1 MTKNLEIKTI
11 EHEGIK
17 VSIAIDYDRGEA
29 TLVELDD
36 RKTTYVPKKWLFS
49 NRTLDYMNGWLRI
62 LRAQIAAV
70 EEGKRL
76 LEADLAEKSRLK
88 EEAVIKAAMTNKPEL
103 TRY

>member
-17 VSIAIDYDRGEA
+17 VSIAINYDKGEA
-29 TLVELDD
+29 TLVEQDD
-36 RKTTYVPKKWLFS
+36 KKTTYVPKKWLFS
-49 NRTLDYMNGWLRI
+49 TRTLDYMNDWLRI

-70 EEGKRL
+70 EECKRL

-88 EEAVIKAAMTNKPEL
+88 EEPVIKSVIKSVMG
-103 TRY
+103 R